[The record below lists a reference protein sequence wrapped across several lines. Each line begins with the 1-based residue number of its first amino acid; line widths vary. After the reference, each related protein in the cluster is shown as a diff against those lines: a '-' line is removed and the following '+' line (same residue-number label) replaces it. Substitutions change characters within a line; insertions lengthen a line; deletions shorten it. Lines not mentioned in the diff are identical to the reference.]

1 MANRTPTLRQRRLG
15 AELRRMR
22 EQAGFGGSHL
32 AQLLGVTAALVTQM
46 ENGKS
51 AVSPERLR
59 EIAEACMCLNE
70 PLIDALAE
78 MAGDREPGWWDE
90 YRGLLAAAPIDVAEI
105 EGHARRLRSFTIGFV
120 PGLLQT
126 ASYATAVFAK
136 GYTPL
141 SDQELDRRVNFRL
154 RRQQLV
160 RAGETPYSALVHE
173 AALRIQYGGP
183 AILRGQLESLIKDS
197 ELPGV
202 SLQVVPFDTADFPGP
217 SENLAFAEGPV
228 PELDTVQAD
237 SSHGSHIFDSPAQL
251 AGYRA
256 IFRRIEAVALP
267 ESESRD
273 YIRSIVEEMNDT
285 YA

>member
-1 MANRTPTLRQRRLG
+1 M
-15 AELRRMR
+15 
-22 EQAGFGGSHL
+22 
-32 AQLLGVTAALVTQM
+32 LGVTPALVTQM

-51 AVSPERLR
+51 AVSPERLS

-70 PLIDALAE
+70 PSVSTLAG
-78 MAGDREPGWWDE
+78 MASEREAAWWEE
-90 YRGLLAAAPIDVAEI
+90 YRGVLVAAPIDLAEI
-105 EGHARRLRSFTIGFV
+105 EGHARRLRSFTIGFI

-126 ASYATAVFAK
+126 AAYATAVFAK

-141 SDQELDRRVNFRL
+141 ADHEVARRVNFRL
-154 RRQQLV
+154 RRQRIV
-160 RAGETPYSALVHE
+160 RSGDTPYLALIHE
-173 AALRIQYGGP
+173 AALRIQYGGH
-183 AILRGQLESLIKDS
+183 AVLREQLESLIEDA

-202 SLQVVPFDTADFPGP
+202 SLRVVPFDTADFPGP
-217 SENLAFAEGPV
+217 SENLAYAEGPV

-256 IFRRIEAVALP
+256 IFGRIEAVALE

-273 YIRSIVEEMNDT
+273 YIRSIMKEMNDR